1 LCSKLS
7 NIKMG
12 MRSGVLLQE
21 NKNRWQLLDKAV
33 GGVKK
38 LLLETKKSDQ
48 INVIE
53 FFSSAAAITWEAD
66 SLCDELIIALGGKV
80 FKQNC
85 PCVS

>member
-1 LCSKLS
+1 MCSKLS

-53 FFSSAAAITWEAD
+53 FFSSAAAITWEAIFLKASAQQG
-66 SLCDELIIALGGKV
+66 SLSNEN
-80 FKQNC
+80 NC
-85 PCVS
+85 IY